1 MTDQTKHGQAG
12 ARESRREEK
21 AEAAEAGQERPGSGS
36 CHNSRTKDG
45 NEGWEV
51 NGSPAGETHASLPSD
66 GRAAEEAHLAEC
78 LTVIKANIA
87 VYMEDVKRMNAEIK
101 QMYDQYRDN
110 DPEIFTELSNT
121 ITMNENMKTALSKN
135 QRALK
140 KPYFG
145 RIDVLELAGGE
156 SAANGYPGG
165 AGVSGKHRDTLRQ
178 EENEPEA
185 DDRKLVPRK
194 NRTEVFYL
202 GKGGVMKDRTHI
214 LVVDWRAPIANVYYE
229 NGLGECSYL
238 APGNRK
244 YTIDLRR
251 KRTYEIADERLI
263 DYYDS
268 EVVANDELLTKYLAK
283 NKEAVLG
290 EIIATIQKEQNDIIR
305 KSPYRSMIVQGVAGS
320 GKTTVAMH
328 RISYILYN
336 YAKDFRPEDFY
347 IIGSNRI
354 LLNYIT
360 GVLPELDV
368 YGVKQMTMEQLFV
381 RLLYEDWDEK
391 KYEIISLEE
400 STARLA
406 GAGNTKTDKWEGGEP
421 NGPQEDLL
429 TGAAASRII
438 RRKGTKEWLAA
449 LTAYCDAMEEAMIP
463 QEDIYFN
470 DEVLFSKE
478 QINRYRESNAILSI
492 QTKIDGLNE
501 RTLVKL
507 RNELTGHD
515 LIYTPEERRALVKS
529 YTGRFGPKKW
539 KQPIFEIYDAFCRE
553 QGMPYQRT
561 ACSGMDTSRTFPAG
575 LQESVRAKESGKKA
589 AANVSPKNVSGQ
601 KKRKTGKHE
610 MIGYDVY
617 DLAALAYIYKRCKE
631 TERIREAHHIV
642 VDEAQDFG
650 LMAYGV
656 LRYCIPAGAWTIMG
670 DVSQNIHFGYGLND
684 WEELKEL
691 VLCDPKD
698 TFAVLSKSYRN
709 TVEISDFAQKILQH
723 GSFAGY
729 PIEPII
735 RHGKPV
741 EVRGCADHE
750 QVLRD
755 AVKILSGWQQE
766 GLDTI
771 AVICRDEKRAMET
784 AAELGERIK
793 IEESDLNLAEFKQG
807 ILVLPVSYTKGLEF
821 DAVLLFEP
829 TAAQYPEDDGHAKL
843 LYVAATRALHELT
856 VLHAGDMSRL
866 LG

>member
-1 MTDQTKHGQAG
+1 MD
-12 ARESRREEK
+12 
-21 AEAAEAGQERPGSGS
+21 SGS
-36 CHNSRTKDG
+36 CRKMIS
-45 NEGWEV
+45 
-51 NGSPAGETHASLPSD
+51 NGKWSEMEETMTNQKGHEQVAKKMGQEKGGEELKIFD
-66 GRAAEEAHLAEC
+66 DRRAEEAHLTEC

-87 VYMEDVKRMNAEIK
+87 VYEEEVKRMNAEIK
-101 QMYDQYRDN
+101 QMYDQYRDD

-135 QRALK
+135 LRALK

-145 RIDVLELAGGE
+145 RIDVVELAGGDE
-156 SAANGYPGG
+156 ISLEKKGKYVSSSTEGNKFTISQDED
-165 AGVSGKHRDTLRQ
+165 GVV
-178 EENEPEA
+178 
-185 DDRKLVPRK
+185 DDRKIVPHK
-194 NRTEVFYL
+194 NIEVFYL
-202 GKGGVMKDRTHI
+202 GKGGVMKGPTNI

-238 APGNRK
+238 APAGRR
-244 YTIDLRR
+244 YTIDLKR
-251 KRTYEIADERLI
+251 KRTYEIEKERLI

-290 EIIATIQKEQNDIIR
+290 EIIATIQKEQNEIIR

-336 YAKDFRPEDFY
+336 YAKDFKPEDFY

-391 KYEIISLEE
+391 KFEIISLSE
-400 STARLA
+400 SAERMVKA
-406 GAGNTKTDKWEGGEP
+406 GKAGTE
-421 NGPQEDLL
+421 
-429 TGAAASRII
+429 AAAELMI
-438 RRKGTKEWLAA
+438 RRKGTKEWLAT
-449 LTAYCDAMEEAMIP
+449 LIDYCEAMEEEIIP
-463 QEDIYFN
+463 QEDIYLK
-470 DEVLFSKE
+470 DEVLFSRE
-478 QINRYRESNAILSI
+478 QINRYRASNANLSI

-501 RTLVKL
+501 RALVKL

-515 LIYTPEERRALVKS
+515 LIYTPEERKALVKS
-529 YTGRFGPKKW
+529 VTGRFGSKKW
-539 KQPIFEIYDAFCRE
+539 KKPIFEIYDEFCE
-553 QGMPYQRT
+553 AQGMPYQRI
-561 ACSGMDTSRTFPAG
+561 AAQELEERTNAG
-575 LQESVRAKESGKKA
+575 RKNAKKKKMGK
-589 AANVSPKNVSGQ
+589 
-601 KKRKTGKHE
+601 
-610 MIGYDVY
+610 IGYDVY

-656 LRYCIPAGAWTIMG
+656 LHYCIPACSWTIMG
-670 DVSQNIHFGYGLND
+670 DVSQNIHFGFGLDD
-684 WEELKEL
+684 WEELKKL
-691 VLCDPKD
+691 LLCDPKD
-698 TFAVLSKSYRN
+698 SFAVLSKSYRN
-709 TVEISDFAQKILQH
+709 TVEISDFAQNILRH

-741 EVRGCADHE
+741 EVRECADHE
-750 QVLRD
+750 GVLCE
-755 AVKILSGWQQE
+755 AVNILSGWQKE

-771 AVICRDEKRAMET
+771 AVICREEKGAARI
-784 AAELGERIK
+784 AAELEGRIK

-807 ILVLPVSYTKGLEF
+807 IMVLPVSYTKGLEF
-821 DAVLLFEP
+821 DAVLLLEP
-829 TAAQYPEDDGHAKL
+829 TMAQYPKDDGHAKL
-843 LYVAATRALHELT
+843 LYVAATRALHELA
-856 VLHAGDMSRL
+856 VLHTGDLTEL
-866 LG
+866 LS